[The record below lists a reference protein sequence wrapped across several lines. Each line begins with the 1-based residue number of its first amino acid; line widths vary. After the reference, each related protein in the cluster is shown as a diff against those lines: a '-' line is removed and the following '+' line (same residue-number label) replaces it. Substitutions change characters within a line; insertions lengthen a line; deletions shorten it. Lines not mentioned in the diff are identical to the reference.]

1 MIIQKKYIFEI
12 LREDIRLVEPILLK
26 NWSCEHKYFSIKHGI
41 INVNK
46 GYAWDGCTGG
56 LIENDDTNIR
66 ASLFHDIL
74 SQAMREGLIKANY
87 SNRKRID
94 KIFRKILKEDGMRLI
109 KRSICYIA
117 VRLAGWAFTY
127 F

>member
-1 MIIQKKYIFEI
+1 MIVRKKYILELLKDVSI
-12 LREDIRLVEPILLK
+12 CEPILLK
-26 NWSCEHKYFSIKHGI
+26 GWNCDHKHFSIEYGVITGKAS
-41 INVNK
+41 
-46 GYAWDGCTGG
+46 YAWDGCTGG
-56 LIENDDTNIR
+56 LIKNDETNIR

-94 KIFRKILKEDGMRLI
+94 KIFLKLLKEDGMGFI
-109 KRSICYIA
+109 KRNLCYVA